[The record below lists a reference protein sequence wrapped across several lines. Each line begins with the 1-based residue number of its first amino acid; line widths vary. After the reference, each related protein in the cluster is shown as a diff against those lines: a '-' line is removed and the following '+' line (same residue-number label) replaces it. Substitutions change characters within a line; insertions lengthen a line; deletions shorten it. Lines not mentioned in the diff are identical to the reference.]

1 MSIDATIQ
9 RLTLEDIAEL
19 QAYKAELESRRVDD
33 IEPPR
38 RKAKK
43 RKAAAANKKNG
54 KAQDNHATAK
64 TPTGGTAAIVF
75 SHEPLSI
82 EEWKRLRK
90 TLARPDNI
98 PANARSP

>member
-38 RKAKK
+38 RKAQK
-43 RKAAAANKKNG
+43 RKAAANEKNG
-54 KAQDNHATAK
+54 KAQDNHANGKPPDGA
-64 TPTGGTAAIVF
+64 AAIILYN
-75 SHEPLSI
+75 EPLSI
-82 EEWKRLRK
+82 EEWKRSRK
-90 TLARPDNI
+90 TLAHPENI